1 LQSVVSFEW
10 LEECL
15 KSGERLPEHKF
26 TINYEEEFKP
36 KKAAGNGGSGGLQP
50 AKRSKISS
58 EDPGDQQRTSDED
71 REEHSNASADKGS
84 GVKTKPNQYASS
96 QSSSGD
102 TKDTVSSHATFD
114 IEV

>member
-1 LQSVVSFEW
+1 MVSFEW

-58 EDPGDQQRTSDED
+58 GDQQRTSDED

-84 GVKTKPNQYASS
+84 GVNTKPNQYASS

-102 TKDTVSSHATFD
+102 TKDTVGSHATFD
-114 IEV
+114 IEVSV